1 MLELHQVHARLRLVR
16 QRGQGLRDEFTG
28 DRHLVDFVGGLEF
41 DHPGQFLPSVF
52 LYRMLSRMVR
62 VPLSPEQVRA
72 GQRLGALIRTA
83 RAGRDPEVVAR
94 DAGISP
100 ETLRK
105 IEVGRMPSPSF
116 GTVVSLCDA
125 LGLPLQNAVEVW
137 RGGGSEKIAI

>member
-1 MLELHQVHARLRLVR
+1 ML
-16 QRGQGLRDEFTG
+16 TG
-28 DRHLVDFVGGLEF
+28 
-41 DHPGQFLPSVF
+41 
-52 LYRMLSRMVR
+52 MVR

-83 RAGRDPEVVAR
+83 RAGRDPETIAR

-116 GTVVSLCDA
+116 GTVIGLCHA
-125 LGLPLQNAVEVW
+125 LDMPLQNAVDAWHGTAEALRDQRRQRPSAVSS
-137 RGGGSEKIAI
+137 R